1 MMRISRWSGWRAW
14 WIMVLV
20 KPLLSWNESHTF
32 WLFVSGPLTP
42 LPCPHLTCPTPTEQS
57 YPLNHLTHS
66 VCLRLY
72 WPFHV
77 LFHFLSKWHH
87 WLPASCPI
95 SCRVCMFTTS
105 ITQPVFLSQ
114 ICPRFPSLMGFPG
127 GSDGKESAYNAGD
140 PGLIPGLGRSPGEA
154 NGYLLQY
161 SCLENF
167 RDRGAWQTTVHGIRV
182 GHNWATNTHIYTNF
196 IQLFWELC
204 KMMYIKCLG

>member
-1 MMRISRWSGWRAW
+1 
-14 WIMVLV
+14 MV
-20 KPLLSWNESHTF
+20 KN
-32 WLFVSGPLTP
+32 
-42 LPCPHLTCPTPTEQS
+42 
-57 YPLNHLTHS
+57 
-66 VCLRLY
+66 
-72 WPFHV
+72 
-77 LFHFLSKWHH
+77 
-87 WLPASCPI
+87 LPAMQETLVLPLFGRS
-95 SCRVCMFTTS
+95 
-105 ITQPVFLSQ
+105 
-114 ICPRFPSLMGFPG
+114 PG
-127 GSDGKESAYNAGD
+127 GEHGNLLQYSCLENPEDRRGWWATVNRIAKSWTRLKWLSTHHLHGIFSHSSDGKESAYNAGD

>member
-140 PGLIPGLGRSPGEA
+140 PGLIPGSEDLLEKEMATHSSTRAWRIPWTEKPSGLSPMGS
-154 NGYLLQY
+154 Q
-161 SCLENF
+161 
-167 RDRGAWQTTVHGIRV
+167 RV
-182 GHNWATNTHIYTNF
+182 GHGWMTSTFTFTSFPLWQRLHF
-196 IQLFWELC
+196 LWSL
-204 KMMYIKCLG
+204 